1 MTDQE
6 IIGLYWDRDEQA
18 LSQTER
24 TYGGYCRSI
33 AWNILKNRQDTEEC
47 VNDTWLRA
55 WNAMP
60 PQKPAILS
68 VFLGTITRNLSL
80 DRWRN
85 ATAKKR
91 SAGQLQRAFDELEHC
106 VSAGVSLED
115 RITQTD
121 LSRLLDRFLQ
131 SLNQKDRCVFVRRYW
146 YTDPIY
152 DIAYRY
158 RMTESAVKVSLHR
171 SRNKLKSLLEQ
182 EGYTP

>member
-1 MTDQE
+1 MTDSE
-6 IIGLYWDRDEQA
+6 IIELYWDRDEQA
-18 LSQTER
+18 VTQTQ
-24 TYGGYCRSI
+24 TKYGGYCRSI

-55 WNAMP
+55 WKAMP

-91 SAGQLQRAFDELEHC
+91 GAGQLQRAFDELEHC

-131 SLNQKDRCVFVRRYW
+131 GLNQKDRCVFVRRYW

-152 DIAYRY
+152 EIAHRY

-171 SRNKLKSLLEQ
+171 SRNKLKTLLEQ
-182 EGYTP
+182 EGYSP

>member
-1 MTDQE
+1 MTDSE
-6 IIGLYWDRDEQA
+6 IIELYWDRDDQA
-18 LSQTER
+18 VIQTQ
-24 TYGGYCRSI
+24 TKYGGYCRSI

-91 SAGQLQRAFDELEHC
+91 GAGQLQRAFDELEHC

-171 SRNKLKSLLEQ
+171 TRNKLKSLLEQ

>member
-91 SAGQLQRAFDELEHC
+91 GAGC
-106 VSAGVSLED
+106 P
-115 RITQTD
+115 
-121 LSRLLDRFLQ
+121 LLR
-131 SLNQKDRCVFVRRYW
+131 SNQKHTAACLLRRGLGPQY
-146 YTDPIY
+146 PLHGL
-152 DIAYRY
+152 RY
-158 RMTESAVKVSLHR
+158 LAAVECSPSQK
-171 SRNKLKSLLEQ
+171 
-182 EGYTP
+182 

>member
-1 MTDQE
+1 MTDSE
-6 IIGLYWDRDEQA
+6 IIELYWDRDDQA
-18 LSQTER
+18 VIQTQ
-24 TYGGYCRSI
+24 TKYGGYCRSI

-47 VNDTWLRA
+47 VNDTYVQA
-55 WNAMP
+55 WHAMP

-91 SAGQLQRAFDELEHC
+91 GAGQLQRAFDELEHC

-171 SRNKLKSLLEQ
+171 TRNKLKSLLEQ

>member
-6 IIGLYWDRDEQA
+6 IVALYWDRDEQA
-18 LSQTER
+18 VAVTEKQ
-24 TYGGYCRSI
+24 YGSYCRSI

-60 PQKPAILS
+60 PQRPQILS
-68 VFLGTITRNLSL
+68 IFLGTITRNLSL

-91 SAGQLQRAFDELEHC
+91 GGGQLQRAFDELENC
-106 VSAGVSLED
+106 VPAGVSLED
-115 RITQTD
+115 RITKAD
-121 LSRLLDRFLQ
+121 LSRILDRFLTE
-131 SLNQKDRCVFVRRYW
+131 LPQKDRCVFVRRYW
-146 YTDPIY
+146 YADPIY
-152 DIAYRY
+152 DIAHRY
-158 RMTESAVKVSLHR
+158 RMTEGAVKVSLHR
-171 SRNKLKSLLEQ
+171 SRNKLKIRLEQ